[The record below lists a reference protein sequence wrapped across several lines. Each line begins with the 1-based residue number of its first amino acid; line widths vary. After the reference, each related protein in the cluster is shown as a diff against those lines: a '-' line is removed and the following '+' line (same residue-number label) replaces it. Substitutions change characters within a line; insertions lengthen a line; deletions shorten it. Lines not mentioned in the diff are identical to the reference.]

1 MLVKDR
7 ESSFSCFHPQ
17 VVTWP
22 MLALLLLYG
31 GQFGQE
37 YRRKNQGLL
46 TTRSPCA
53 TTLHPIKEVK
63 VLLPSV

>member
-1 MLVKDR
+1 MLVKDGNP
-7 ESSFSCFHPQ
+7 SSSGFHPQ
-17 VVTWP
+17 VAIWP